1 MACLTAGISLCSWVL
16 VYLWCAAAGP
26 AATAGPPATCLYPPA
41 FMQSTDAPAVLH
53 PPPLSCCSMRLLA
66 GSIPFMQGLPAND
79 VAAVCTLAAT
89 LAVARS
95 PASAVS
101 P

>member
-1 MACLTAGISLCSWVL
+1 MLR
-16 VYLWCAAAGP
+16 P
-26 AATAGPPATCLYPPA
+26 AWEWTPEIRTPAITSSSRPSP
-41 FMQSTDAPAVLH
+41 
-53 PPPLSCCSMRLLA
+53 CSMRLLA
-66 GSIPFMQGLPAND
+66 GSIPFMQPLSRGD

-101 P
+101 CCTAFQTICCGAIPCSGCILQVHF